1 MSIRLWFFWVRRRV
15 RWTETLWIVDF
26 KLFKFRVLVDNDFK
40 GIVSLA
46 VPFSENDAITLSHN
60 NRAIG
65 TGRNNFP
72 LRSSLTTS
80 LVLFGPEAI
89 SRFTSWNFNLMPY
102 LLSKVP
108 LGSAFFL
115 SQLTREGK
123 TWHQCSLRNVDKP
136 ERNFLLTLYNSF
148 TLPSLFLKKQFSS
161 LASFPRGYQGKR
173 AKSKIPVL
181 ILGFFKVLFAI
192 FVFCNPSGFCFGLLL
207 SLLPWHLSR
216 RIIAQGKVC
225 L

>member
-80 LVLFGPEAI
+80 LVLVGPEAI

-136 ERNFLLTLYNSF
+136 ERNFLLTLYNF
-148 TLPSLFLKKQFSS
+148 LHIALPLFEETTF
-161 LASFPRGYQGKR
+161 
-173 AKSKIPVL
+173 
-181 ILGFFKVLFAI
+181 ILGKFPSWIPRETCQVKNTSVNSWLFQGS
-192 FVFCNPSGFCFGLLL
+192 FRDLRLL
-207 SLLPWHLSR
+207 
-216 RIIAQGKVC
+216 
-225 L
+225 

>member
-1 MSIRLWFFWVRRRV
+1 MSISLWFFWVRRRV

-136 ERNFLLTLYNSF
+136 ERNFLLTLYNF
-148 TLPSLFLKKQFSS
+148 LHIALPLFEETIFILFQGSS
-161 LASFPRGYQGKR
+161 
-173 AKSKIPVL
+173 
-181 ILGFFKVLFAI
+181 FFKVHPFSRFFSRSSSSVI
-192 FVFCNPSGFCFGLLL
+192 PQGFVLVYYYRCYHDI
-207 SLLPWHLSR
+207 W
-216 RIIAQGKVC
+216 ADA
-225 L
+225 